1 MKAHLISEHAL
12 RDMNNSKS
20 MKGKQCKP
28 NLISEHALRDMNNS
42 KSMKGKQCK
51 PI

>member
-1 MKAHLISEHAL
+1 MNNYKIMKGKQCKPIVISKHAL

-20 MKGKQCKP
+20 MKGKQ
-28 NLISEHALRDMNNS
+28 A
-42 KSMKGKQCK
+42 K